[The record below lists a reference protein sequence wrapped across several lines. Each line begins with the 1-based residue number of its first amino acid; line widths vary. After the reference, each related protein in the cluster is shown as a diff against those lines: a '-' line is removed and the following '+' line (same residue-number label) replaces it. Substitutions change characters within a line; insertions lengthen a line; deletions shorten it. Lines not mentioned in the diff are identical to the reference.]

1 MDFINQVSIA
11 CSNLLITDAK
21 NYIDVLY
28 DLTAEKCINLFL
40 PNHTDYNVEIIER
53 ELKNTQ
59 DFFLDY
65 LQTCEYALE
74 KCQMKQLKRLAK
86 EEKHKVRLFLYDLI
100 GKEVK
105 APDEN

>member
-28 DLTAEKCINLFL
+28 DMTAEKCINLCL

-59 DFFLDY
+59 EYFFDY
-65 LQTCEYALE
+65 LKTCEYALE

-86 EEKHKVRLFLYDLI
+86 EEKHKIRLFLYGLI
-100 GKEVK
+100 GKEVT
-105 APDEN
+105 DTNEN

>member
-11 CSNLLITDAK
+11 CSSILIADSKKFIDA
-21 NYIDVLY
+21 LY
-28 DLTAEKCINLFL
+28 EMTEEKCINLFL

-59 DFFLDY
+59 EFFFDY

-74 KCQMKQLKRLAK
+74 KCQMKQLKRLSK
-86 EEKHKVRLFLYDLI
+86 DQKHNTRLILYSII
-100 GKEVK
+100 GKEVTES
-105 APDEN
+105 DEN